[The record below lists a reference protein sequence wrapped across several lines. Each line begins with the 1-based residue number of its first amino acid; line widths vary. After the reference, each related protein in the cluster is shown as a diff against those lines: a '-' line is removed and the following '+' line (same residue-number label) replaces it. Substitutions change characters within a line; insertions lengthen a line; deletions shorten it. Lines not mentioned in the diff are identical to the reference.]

1 VTSELVF
8 LAIVV
13 FFAILTQ
20 AVSGFGL
27 ALIAMPL
34 LVTLIEPIEA
44 ASLVALMATTTQIIM
59 LLRYRRALKIAG
71 LWRLMV
77 GSLVGIPIG
86 VIALSRLDSDVILL
100 ILGIILILYALYSLF
115 APPLPMIRNPNWGY
129 LFGFASGLLGGAYN
143 TGGPPFVIYGSSQR
157 WETAVFKANLQVL
170 LMVNSV
176 SVVFAHLVAGHY
188 TSVVLRDYAIALPMI
203 LLGAGA
209 GFALDRY
216 IDEAR
221 FRRIILVLL
230 LVIGARLV
238 VG

>member
-1 VTSELVF
+1 MTPDLII
-8 LAIVV
+8 LAAVV

-34 LVTLIEPIEA
+34 LVTLLEPIEA
-44 ASLVALMATTTQIIM
+44 ASLVALMAVTTQIIM
-59 LLRYRRALKIAG
+59 LLRYRRALVLRP

-86 VIALSRLDSDVILL
+86 VIALSQLESEVILFV
-100 ILGIILILYALYSLF
+100 LGIILVSYALYSLF
-115 APPLPMIRNPNWGY
+115 APPLPIIRNPNWGY
-129 LFGFASGLLGGAYN
+129 AFGLASGLLGGAYN
-143 TGGPPFVIYGSSQR
+143 TGGPPFVIYGNSQR

-176 SVVFAHLVAGHY
+176 SVVIAHLIAGHY
-188 TSVVLRDYAIALPMI
+188 TPLVLRDYAIALPMI
-203 LLGAGA
+203 LLGAGV
-209 GFALDRY
+209 GFWLDRY
-216 IDEAR
+216 IDEAL
-221 FRRIILVLL
+221 FRKIILVLL
-230 LVIGARLV
+230 LVIGARLL